1 MLTKILKKRIILTTA
16 VLFALSLMYIL
27 PKEKLYTLDKV
38 EEELVYEDENL
49 NKEVVYLLDSN
60 NMLGRTEVVINQNDV
75 IINVISLK
83 NFLLSKIW

>member
-38 EEELVYEDENL
+38 EEELVYEDGKRINNSRRKRFIIIKRGFRKNETL
-49 NKEVVYLLDSN
+49 N
-60 NMLGRTEVVINQNDV
+60 
-75 IINVISLK
+75 IIYISYK
-83 NFLLSKIW
+83 